1 METPGHRY
9 THKENA
15 CDEAQGHNQLRT
27 EALGEPSLL
36 APRGNQ
42 LASRTGGG
50 GGFVSMV
57 YGTLFGQLLRHVV
70 SPSSFRE
77 SQHEDGM
84 YLGSEMGKVMT
95 TKSAGRRVLSL
106 PPQSLNR
113 ALNGGSQSIVW
124 MQVNLT
130 PSAPAHWPTL
140 TSSIALFSCP
150 EEASADP

>member
-50 GGFVSMV
+50 GD
-57 YGTLFGQLLRHVV
+57 
-70 SPSSFRE
+70 SFLWFM
-77 SQHEDGM
+77 GLC
-84 YLGSEMGKVMT
+84 LGS
-95 TKSAGRRVLSL
+95 S
-106 PPQSLNR
+106 
-113 ALNGGSQSIVW
+113 
-124 MQVNLT
+124 
-130 PSAPAHWPTL
+130 
-140 TSSIALFSCP
+140 
-150 EEASADP
+150 